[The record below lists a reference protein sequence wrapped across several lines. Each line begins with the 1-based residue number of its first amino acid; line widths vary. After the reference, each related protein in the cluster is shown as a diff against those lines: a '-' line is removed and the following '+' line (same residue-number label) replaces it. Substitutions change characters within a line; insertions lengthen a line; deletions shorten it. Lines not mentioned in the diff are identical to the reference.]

1 MTPRKTVALI
11 TSFFIIFAS
20 PFVNSHHFSDI
31 AIAHNNDGKDK
42 GNSYQYHTSYES
54 LVADMQNLNNNYPD
68 IFELYTAQD
77 AFGLPDV
84 TSGLE
89 RYKTWIIRITN
100 ESTGFN
106 KPEVLFIGGH
116 HGDEPVSV
124 EAAYYLA
131 EWLAEHYDDDPFVH
145 YLVDHREIYIMP
157 VVNPYGWVH
166 NQREDEHGYDMNR
179 DYPYDFDYSGGSSGS
194 SQIFSTIGAR
204 AVHELTK
211 RHLFINTI
219 SWHAGIEMIV
229 YAWGCYA
236 HTGNTEC
243 PDDRA
248 FYNQAKNMSEYAG
261 PFHGYYVYGRAN
273 DILYACY
280 GAYEDYAYA
289 MSWDT
294 PNADPSWPTE
304 GCRSLTYCVEISN
317 MKKPPEDMLG
327 GRAGV
332 YSPGGPEDGYIP
344 KNIRMALLLTDIAE
358 PYIKIIDAPRFAATG
373 QPISIK
379 WEVWGAL
386 STTETNIQWGTDPD
400 PIHNYEW
407 TTPIQSGGTAW
418 QNVNY
423 TQEIIMPTTPGVYY
437 FVVRAKVDQ
446 DTLQQNNPDPNV
458 KPQSFWVNMRTNDS
472 WSVSNNGNTLQG
484 HTNWYS
490 EIFTIAVGED
500 HNPPTTR
507 IEINGPRGNDDW
519 YIGLTV
525 VELHASDDL
534 SGVNYTMYRVN
545 NGEWTVYDRPFMVEE
560 GTVTVEYYSVDYA
573 GNVEETKSY
582 TFKYD
587 KTKPSTTCVVSGEQG
602 MGNWYRSDVT
612 ITFSATDNVSGVNV
626 TWYRIDGGDW
636 CIYNGEGIT
645 LSGEG
650 RHIIE
655 YYSTDI
661 AGNLEDTRAKEIYID
676 YTPPSLEILYPSGG
690 ETLSGEVTVRWN
702 SSDNL
707 SPDTFVSIEWS
718 IDGEKWYSIISDT
731 EDNGTY
737 VWDTTRLFDG
747 NYMLRIT
754 VKDFAGNI
762 ASKTTS
768 RFTLDNGIPPPEIN
782 LRFVNP
788 EKGGIYI
795 FGNRFLPLP
804 GSVIIAIGRIDI
816 EVRATINSDI
826 VYIDHVDFY
835 LDDELQCTVSSEPYV
850 WSWRGIAFGK
860 HTVKVVAYD
869 ILGNSKSAELSV
881 WRLL

>member
-1 MTPRKTVALI
+1 MTPRKTVILI
-11 TSFFIIFAS
+11 ISFFIIFAS
-20 PFVNSHHFSDI
+20 FSVSLYIFSDI
-31 AIAHNNDGKDK
+31 AAAHDDSNKDGE
-42 GNSYQYHTSYES
+42 GSYKYHTSYES

-84 TSGLE
+84 TSGSE
-89 RYKTWIIRITN
+89 TYKTWIIRITN

-116 HGDEPVSV
+116 HGDEPVGV

-166 NQREDEHGYDMNR
+166 NQRSDENGIDMNR
-179 DYPYDFDYSGGSSGS
+179 DYPYEPSDH
-194 SQIFSTIGAR
+194 IFATIGAR

-219 SWHAGIEMIV
+219 SWHAGREMIV
-229 YAWGCYA
+229 YAWGCKA

-273 DILYACY
+273 AILYPCY

-294 PNADPSWPTE
+294 PNADPSWPTK
-304 GCRSLTYCVEISN
+304 GCYSLTYCVEISN

-327 GRAGV
+327 GREGV
-332 YSPGGPEDGYIP
+332 YSPGGPQDGYIP
-344 KNIRMALLLTDIAE
+344 KNTRMALLLTDIAE
-358 PYIKIIDAPRFAATG
+358 PYIKIVDVPHFAAPG
-373 QPISIK
+373 QHISIK

-400 PIHNYEW
+400 PVHNYEW
-407 TTPIQSGGTAW
+407 STHVQSGGTAW

-423 TQEIIMPTTPGVYY
+423 TQEIAMPTTPGVYY
-437 FVVRAKVDQ
+437 FVIRAKVDQ
-446 DTLQQNNPDPNV
+446 NALQQNNPDPNI

-472 WSVSNNGNTLQG
+472 WSMSNNGNTLHG

-490 EIFTIAVGED
+490 EVFTIVIGED
-500 HNPPTTR
+500 HNPPTTT
-507 IEINGPRGNDDW
+507 IKINGPHGNDDW
-519 YIGLTV
+519 YIGFTV
-525 VELHASDDL
+525 VELHANDNL

-545 NGEWTVYDRPFMVEE
+545 NGEWKVYDGPFAVKE
-560 GTVTVEYYSVDYA
+560 GTVTIEYYSVDYA

-582 TFKYD
+582 TLKYD
-587 KTKPSTTCVVSGEQG
+587 KTEPKTICTISGEHG
-602 MGNWYRSDVT
+602 IGNWYRSNVT
-612 ITFSATDNVSGVNV
+612 ISFSATDNVSGVNV
-626 TWYRIDGGDW
+626 TWYKIDGGEW
-636 CIYNGEGIT
+636 HIYNGEDIV

-655 YYSTDI
+655 FYSTDV
-661 AGNLEDTRAKEIYID
+661 AGNQEDARAKVIYID
-676 YTPPSLEILYPSGG
+676 YTPPSVEILYPRGG
-690 ETLSGEVTVRWN
+690 ETLSGQVTVRWN

-707 SPDTFVSIEWS
+707 SSDTFVSIEWS
-718 IDGEKWYSIISDT
+718 IDGERWYPIVTDI
-731 EDNGTY
+731 EDNETY
-737 VWDTTRLFDG
+737 NWNTTKMFDG
-747 NYMLRIT
+747 NYVLRIT
-754 VKDFAGNI
+754 VKDYAGNI

-768 RFTLDNGIPPPEIN
+768 TFTLNNGVPPPEIN

-788 EKGGIYI
+788 ERGGIYL
-795 FGNRFLPLP
+795 FGNKFLPLP
-804 GSVIIAIGRIDI
+804 GSIIIVIGGINV

-835 LDDELQCTVSSEPYV
+835 LDDELQCTVNAEPYM
-850 WSWRGIAFGK
+850 WNWHDITFGK
-860 HTVKVVAYD
+860 HTIRVVAYD
-869 ILGNSKSAELSV
+869 ILGDSESAEIVV

>member
-1 MTPRKTVALI
+1 MSQHKT
-11 TSFFIIFAS
+11 
-20 PFVNSHHFSDI
+20 I
-31 AIAHNNDGKDK
+31 AIIITLSLLFVSFITGLDHTNVATAVAENTKDDLYK
-42 GNSYQYHTSYES
+42 YHTSYES
-54 LVADMQNLNNNYPD
+54 LVSDMQNLNNNYPE

-84 TSGLE
+84 TAGSE
-89 RYKTWIIRITN
+89 TYKTWIIRITN
-100 ESTGFN
+100 ESLGFN

-116 HGDEPVSV
+116 HGDEPVGV
-124 EAAYYLA
+124 ETAYYLA
-131 EWLAEHYDDDPFVH
+131 EWLTEHYDDDPFIH

-166 NQREDEHGYDMNR
+166 NQRYDENGVDMNR
-179 DYPYDFDYSGGSSGS
+179 DYPYDPSDH
-194 SQIFSTIGAR
+194 IFATIGAR

-219 SWHAGIEMIV
+219 SWHAGEEMIA

-236 HTGNTEC
+236 HLSNTEC

-248 FYNQAKNMSEYAG
+248 FYNQAKNMSEYGG
-261 PFHGYYVYGRAN
+261 PFHGYYIYGRAN
-273 DILYACY
+273 DILYWCR

-358 PYIKIIDAPRFAATG
+358 PYIKIIDAPHLAAPG
-373 QPISIK
+373 QHISVK

-400 PIHNYEW
+400 PIHHYEW
-407 TTPIQSGGTAW
+407 STPIQSGGTAW
-418 QNVNY
+418 QDVNY
-423 TQEIIMPTTPGVYY
+423 TQEIVMPTTPGVYY

-446 DTLQQNNPDPNV
+446 DALQQNNPDPHI

-500 HNPPTTR
+500 HDPPTTT
-507 IEINGPRGNDDW
+507 IKINGPRGNDDW

-525 VELHASDDL
+525 VELHANDNL

-545 NGEWTVYDRPFMVEE
+545 NGEWEVYDRPFAVKE
-560 GTVTVEYYSVDYA
+560 GTVTIEYYSVDYA

-587 KTKPSTTCVVSGEQG
+587 KTKPSTTCFISGEQG
-602 MGNWYRSDVT
+602 IGNWYRSNVT
-612 ITFSATDNVSGVNV
+612 ISFSATDNVSGVNI
-626 TWYRIDGGDW
+626 TWYRIDGGEW
-636 CIYNGEGIT
+636 HIYNGEDIVV
-645 LSGEG
+645 SGEG

-655 YYSTDI
+655 FYSTDV
-661 AGNLEDTRAKEIYID
+661 AGNEEDARAKVIYID
-676 YTPPSLEILYPSGG
+676 YTPPSVEILYPVGG
-690 ETLSGEVTVRWN
+690 ETLSGQVTVRWN

-707 SPDTFVSIEWS
+707 SSGTFVSIEWS
-718 IDGEKWYSIISDT
+718 IDGERWYAIVTDM

-737 VWDTTRLFDG
+737 NWDTTKMFDG

-754 VKDFAGNI
+754 VKDYAGNT

-768 RFTLDNGIPPPEIN
+768 TFTLNNGVPPPEIN
-782 LRFVNP
+782 LHFVNP
-788 EKGGIYI
+788 DKGGIYL

-804 GSVIIAIGRIDI
+804 GSVIIAIGGIDV

-835 LDDELQCTVSSEPYV
+835 LDDELQCTVSSEPYM
-850 WSWRGIAFGK
+850 WNWRGMTFGK
-860 HTVKVVAYD
+860 HTIRVVAYD
-869 ILGNSKSAELSV
+869 ILGNSESAEITV